1 MLTLWSKRSMLFQ
14 TIVACSEFKAE
25 ITYQLKGR
33 KSLLHNFYEP
43 YCVDANM
50 NLSV

>member
-1 MLTLWSKRSMLFQ
+1 MCVL
-14 TIVACSEFKAE
+14 VACSEFKAE
-25 ITYQLKGR
+25 FTNQLEGH
-33 KSLLHNFYEP
+33 KSLLHNIYEP